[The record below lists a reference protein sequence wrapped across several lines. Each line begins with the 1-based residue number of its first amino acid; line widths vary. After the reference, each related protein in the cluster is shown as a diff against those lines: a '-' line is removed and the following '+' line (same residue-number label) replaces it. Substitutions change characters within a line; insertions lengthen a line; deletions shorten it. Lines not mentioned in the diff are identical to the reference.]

1 MVRRCLRYNSQYSL
15 KMTKFISIIKNLIE
29 KSMYYVEFNLLLIF
43 STLCIIGCI
52 LIILVFYD
60 IALLVLLDI
69 ETVFLDDYLI
79 ICSIL
84 TGIFVLNILTTRKH
98 ISYNK
103 KLPQWYKIAFW
114 LLLITNIVWFILIII
129 PAIPYIGVH

>member
-1 MVRRCLRYNSQYSL
+1 
-15 KMTKFISIIKNLIE
+15 MTKFIFIIKNLIE
-29 KSMYYVEFNLLLIF
+29 KSMYYVEFNLLLLF
-43 STLCIIGCI
+43 STMCIIGCI

-84 TGIFVLNILTTRKH
+84 AGMFVLNILTTRKH